1 VSQYALWLGTTSGAA
16 DLYNSGHITATSA
29 SVTNLPTIGATV
41 FAQLW
46 SYEGGGWK
54 STVYTFTEGV
64 GGTPP
69 ALSALI
75 SPAPGSVLGSSAT
88 FTWSA
93 GSDVSQYALWLGTT
107 MGGSDLYN
115 SGHITTTS
123 ATVTNLPM
131 NGATVYA
138 QLWSYESGGWHF
150 TVYTFTE
157 Q

>member
-1 VSQYALWLGTTSGAA
+1 MGAS
-16 DLYNSGHITATSA
+16 DLYNSGHITTTSA
-29 SVTNLPTIGATV
+29 SVTNLPIIGATV
-41 FAQLW
+41 FARLW
-46 SYEGGGWK
+46 SYESGGWQ

-69 ALSALI
+69 ALAALI

-107 MGGSDLYN
+107 SGAADLYN

-123 ATVTNLPM
+123 ASVANLPM